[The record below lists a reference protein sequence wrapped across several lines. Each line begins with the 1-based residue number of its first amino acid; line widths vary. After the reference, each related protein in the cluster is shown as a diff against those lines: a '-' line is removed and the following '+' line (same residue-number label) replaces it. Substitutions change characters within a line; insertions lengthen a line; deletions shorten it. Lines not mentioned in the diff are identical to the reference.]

1 MANRMSTRSHTGTG
15 KRSSGRLARTLV
27 AMLCTVFV
35 VLGAM
40 SVAGVE
46 PACAVEFDDGS
57 GYADAFIGDTGWK
70 SDLITDAVPE
80 AETGAHGEDLVGDLS
95 TFFLNLGTII
105 IALSFFF
112 CVLRFA
118 VRAVYMMVAQNNP
131 EAQNKFGNEKSGLWV
146 LIMTASERS
155 SKKMSDEWFVPMLKE
170 TFLFLGIGICAGFLV
185 ILIAS
190 IAGFLIGQLG
200 GQASDAGYGT
210 FNMSGITVQTK

>member
-1 MANRMSTRSHTGTG
+1 MANRMSTRSHAGTG
-15 KRSSGRLARTLV
+15 KCSSGRLTRALV
-27 AMLCTVFV
+27 AMLCMVFV
-35 VLGAM
+35 ALGAM
-40 SVAGVE
+40 SIAGVD

-70 SDLITDAVPE
+70 SDLITDVVPE

-112 CVLRFA
+112 CVFRFA
-118 VRAVYMMVAQNNP
+118 VRAVYMMVAQGNSDGL
-131 EAQNKFGNEKSGLWV
+131 NKKGNEKSGLWK
-146 LIMTASERS
+146 LIMTAHERDSETMGE
-155 SKKMSDEWFVPMLKE
+155 KWFVPMLKE
-170 TFLFLGIGICAGFLV
+170 TFLFLGIGICAGFIV

-190 IAGFLIGQLG
+190 IAGFLVGQLG